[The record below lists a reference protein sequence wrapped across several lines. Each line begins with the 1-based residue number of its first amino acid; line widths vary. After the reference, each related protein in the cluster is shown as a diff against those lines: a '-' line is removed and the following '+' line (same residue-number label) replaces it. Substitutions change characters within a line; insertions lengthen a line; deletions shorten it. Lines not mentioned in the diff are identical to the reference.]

1 MSDLI
6 KRSEVWQA
14 LHNIGGCGADPDSWA
29 DGWDKAIDAAIEAV
43 EKLPS
48 AETAQAKT
56 GSERR
61 AVRVEEINALT
72 ELEQV
77 NVLNCNICAHGA
89 DFEAGIAMEE
99 CAELI
104 QAISKVRRYGLISEY
119 KANLIEEI
127 ADVSIVTHELALM
140 YGLSDKDI
148 AKEIDRKIKRIK
160 RRLADK
166 EKEDI

>member
-14 LHNIGGCGADPDSWA
+14 LNNIGGCGADPDSWA

-48 AETAQAKT
+48 AEAEQAKT
-56 GSERR
+56 GSEKRE
-61 AVRVEEINALT
+61 VRVEGIN
-72 ELEQV
+72 LEQV

-140 YGLSDKDI
+140 YGLSDNDI